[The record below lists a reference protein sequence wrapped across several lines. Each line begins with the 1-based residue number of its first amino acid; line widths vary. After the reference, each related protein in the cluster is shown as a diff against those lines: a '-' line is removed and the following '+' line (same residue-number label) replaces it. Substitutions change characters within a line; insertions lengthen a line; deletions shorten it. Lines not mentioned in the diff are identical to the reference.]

1 MRSVLAGTFAQTNT
15 SNQLKLVKV
24 RETVMNVYQSLRLHE
39 WIAIGK
45 ASGKI
50 REARTV
56 VLAYCMDEREALPW
70 IADIVQGQT
79 TEENAVVFMER
90 ALQFAP

>member
-1 MRSVLAGTFAQTNT
+1 MNT
-15 SNQLKLVKV
+15 
-24 RETVMNVYQSLRLHE
+24 YQNLRLHD

-45 ASGKI
+45 ESGKI

-70 IADIVQGQT
+70 IVDIVNGRT
-79 TEENAVVFMER
+79 TEENALVFMER
-90 ALQFAP
+90 AIQFVS

>member
-1 MRSVLAGTFAQTNT
+1 M
-15 SNQLKLVKV
+15 
-24 RETVMNVYQSLRLHE
+24 MNAYQNLRLYE
-39 WIAIGK
+39 WIDRGK

-70 IADIVQGQT
+70 IADIVRGQT
-79 TEENAVVFMER
+79 TEENAVIFMER
-90 ALQFAP
+90 VLQYTQ

>member
-1 MRSVLAGTFAQTNT
+1 
-15 SNQLKLVKV
+15 
-24 RETVMNVYQSLRLHE
+24 MNAYQDLRLHE

-56 VLAYCMDEREALPW
+56 VLAYCLDEREALPW
-70 IADIVQGQT
+70 IVDIVRDQT

-90 ALQFAP
+90 AIQLAS

>member
-1 MRSVLAGTFAQTNT
+1 
-15 SNQLKLVKV
+15 
-24 RETVMNVYQSLRLHE
+24 MNAYQNLRLHE

-70 IADIVQGQT
+70 IVDIVRGRAS
-79 TEENAVVFMER
+79 EENTVVSMER
-90 ALQFAP
+90 VIQWAS